1 MKQLIIFLCGLLM
14 SFSAYSQTSAVY
26 SEVNPF
32 DINSTIVKEVKYPA
46 TITCHNT
53 VEKNVQFVY
62 VDASLSTKEFILDY
76 NELVVHDMEVL
87 SQDTVVFCGE
97 AIINGQ
103 RNAVVGFFKIS
114 DILTSSVNV
123 RIQKNFVS
131 GENVLSVVT
140 LTRMVTY
147 LSSNMVR
154 HIVCIGSCFDIDEF
168 NNVVFYPC
176 IVDISGYDIGTSGY
190 ISGCVENVNETFED
204 IDIATAGVWN
214 TPYVV
219 TVGFDMS
226 YGRYMGFRIYNPDN
240 IFSSPNN
247 IEDTL
252 RLLRVDPSGTRKWLD
267 DGLSLSRISNGS
279 VATVSYRKSDNGTSD
294 QNANIH
300 IGKYSVMR
308 MWNGALNIM
317 EQSQEIPFTPTS
329 NRKMRDL
336 IYSSKTKGLV
346 FLHTAKDLSTLELK
360 TYYCEIPENYL
371 LSPSPLNVFYY
382 PDYELHRLSLYNN
395 AANYLWCGVNT
406 SLPFVSANG
415 MFTFGLINRCSER
428 EVYNPVKKDCL
439 TISKKKRPFT
449 EIGGMNFLS
458 VQDGEID
465 ESVINLQCEVK

>member
-1 MKQLIIFLCGLLM
+1 MKNKIILICGLLM

-32 DINSTIVKEVKYPA
+32 DINSTIVKEVNYPA

-87 SQDTVVFCGE
+87 SQDTVLFCGE
-97 AIINGQ
+97 AFINGQ

-114 DILTSSVNV
+114 EILTSLVNV
-123 RIQKNFVS
+123 RIQKDFIS
-131 GENVLSVVT
+131 GENSFPVVT

-147 LSSNMVR
+147 FSSNMVR
-154 HIVCIGSCFDIDEF
+154 HIVCIGSCVKVV
-168 NNVVFYPC
+168 NNENVFYPC

-190 ISGCVENVNETFED
+190 IGGCVRNANETFED
-204 IDIATAGVWN
+204 IDVATAGVWN

-219 TVGFDMS
+219 TVGFDLS

-308 MWNGALNIM
+308 MWNGSLNIM

-329 NRKMRDL
+329 NRQMRDL
-336 IYSSKTKGLV
+336 IYSSKTKELV

-371 LSPSPLNVFYY
+371 SSPSSLEAFYY

-395 AANYLWCGVNT
+395 AANYLWCGVDT

-415 MFTFGLINRCSER
+415 MFTFGLIKRCSEYG
-428 EVYNPVKKDCL
+428 VYNPVKKDCL

-458 VQDGEID
+458 VEDGEID